1 MSICK
6 IWLLSQY
13 PLTFVIEQHSPYL
26 FFFFRSPYLNFE
38 QSEPSS
44 QRKPVN
50 CVGLNLFTS
59 QAPSS
64 QAPLS
69 PQLRP
74 LV

>member
-26 FFFFRSPYLNFE
+26 DFE

-50 CVGLNLFTS
+50 RVDLNLFTS
-59 QAPSS
+59 QALSS

-74 LV
+74 LL

>member
-6 IWLLSQY
+6 IWLSQY

-26 FFFFRSPYLNFE
+26 DFE
-38 QSEPSS
+38 QSEPCS

-50 CVGLNLFTS
+50 RVDLNLFTS
-59 QAPSS
+59 QALSS

-74 LV
+74 VL